1 MQVSPGIRTLCQ
13 NTRRKKGA
21 LASRLSRDESE
32 ARDRAL
38 LAAGDLDALCAR
50 YWEPVLAWIHTTAR
64 VSAGEAEDIRQE
76 VFVRITREI
85 RGGMDY
91 RIPVG
96 AAIFKIAGWTTRGYI
111 ERAAKRGE
119 REAYSEDID
128 QEGADAQAA
137 YQLDQ
142 VGQDDDVT
150 RLFAGLPD
158 RERQLMTLVYL
169 ETMTLADAAQVM
181 GIKGNNAHQIHHRA
195 KEKLARL
202 IAEDQA

>member
-1 MQVSPGIRTLCQ
+1 
-13 NTRRKKGA
+13 
-21 LASRLSRDESE
+21 
-32 ARDRAL
+32 
-38 LAAGDLDALCAR
+38 
-50 YWEPVLAWIHTTAR
+50 VLAWIHTTAR

-142 VGQDDDVT
+142 VG
-150 RLFAGLPD
+150 
-158 RERQLMTLVYL
+158 
-169 ETMTLADAAQVM
+169 
-181 GIKGNNAHQIHHRA
+181 
-195 KEKLARL
+195 
-202 IAEDQA
+202 

>member
-1 MQVSPGIRTLCQ
+1 M
-13 NTRRKKGA
+13 RRKKGA
-21 LASRLSRDESE
+21 VTSRLSRDESE

-38 LAAGDLDALCAR
+38 LKAGDLDTLCAY
-50 YWEPVLAWIHTTAR
+50 YWDPVLAWIHTTAR

-76 VFVRITREI
+76 VFMRITREI
-85 RGGMDY
+85 RGGLDY

-96 AAIFKIAGWTTRGYI
+96 AAIFKIAGWTTRGYV

-128 QEGADAQAA
+128 PEGPDERAA

-169 ETMTLADAAQVM
+169 EKMTLAEAAEVM

-195 KEKLARL
+195 KDKLARL